1 MEAMP
6 NKAKFQKLL
15 TRYFNLALG
24 CVEDVKKSSTTL
36 KVEGIQ
42 VKCKELKVTIDA
54 DTMQDMMRVVL
65 EKMLAD
71 KDIKTILTEVVR
83 AGEGINGDMDPM
95 DAYEEFQES
104 VEEMLEDLDRY
115 GVDMDKIV
123 MKVYVNGKG
132 EIIGRKLDVEG
143 TSISILMPQKGS
155 KFGYELSC
163 KPRYG
168 GDIKLSGSG
177 RRSGDTISGDF
188 QLRYN
193 GASLLDVSVKKLNLK
208 KLKQGRPDGRLEI
221 QLASKIGELGRYI
234 PGLSVLEDM
243 ALTADMKSSKGSY
256 QCTLGITYDEEK
268 VGSIGASIQTGKGSK
283 ASVPKGKS
291 VVLVEDTDD
300 FLEWTEGI
308 DLGGMTKALEK
319 ADAPDE
325 IVEALEEADELL
337 EDLDDLDSIGI
348 PSLWGIWSLFGMHE
362 TYMDINVLDM
372 DTAVPAEDW

>member
-1 MEAMP
+1 M
-6 NKAKFQKLL
+6 
-15 TRYFNLALG
+15 
-24 CVEDVKKSSTTL
+24 KKSSTTL

-42 VKCKELKVTIDA
+42 VKCTELKVTIDA

-83 AGEGINGDMDPM
+83 AGEGINGDIDPM

-115 GVDMDKIV
+115 GMDMDKIV

-168 GDIKLSGSG
+168 GDLKLSGSG

-188 QLRYN
+188 QIRYN
-193 GASLLDVSVKKLNLK
+193 GASLLDVTVNKLNLK

-221 QLASKIGELGRYI
+221 QLASKIGELGSYL
-234 PGLSVLEDM
+234 PGLSILEDLV
-243 ALTADMKSSKGSY
+243 LTADMKSSKGSY

-283 ASVPKGKS
+283 TSAPKGKS
-291 VVLVEDTDD
+291 VVLVEDADD

-319 ADAPDE
+319 ADVPDE

-337 EDLDDLDSIGI
+337 EDLEDLDSIDM
-348 PSLWGIWSLFGMHE
+348 PSLWGIWRLFNMRQPVSPSYE
-362 TYMDINVLDM
+362 IIDI
-372 DTAVPAEDW
+372 PAEAL